1 MKRAIVRIVAALL
14 LGFSVLAVSSAVA
27 SAPPVLALI
36 RRYPGLPF
44 LQAVMAAAAL
54 IWMLILGRGGLTA
67 YGFRGVH
74 PKRLLAPALVGSLAS
89 IIVALALR
97 VTPTAEVD
105 VAADLTLSQII
116 VVVWISASIAE
127 ELLTRGL
134 VQGFLEP
141 LKDYGLRIFRLRL
154 SIPVIGAA
162 LFFGLMHLALLSTGA
177 AASAVVT
184 IALFAVVLGL
194 IAGYYREKTGSLL
207 PAILVHFLFN
217 FWGSAVGWLAGTL
230 NA

>member
-1 MKRAIVRIVAALL
+1 MTRAVVRIVVAFL
-14 LGFSVLAVSSAVA
+14 LGLSVLAVSSAVA
-27 SAPPVLALI
+27 SAPPVLTLI

-44 LQAVMAAAAL
+44 LQAVMAAASL
-54 IWMLILGRGGLTA
+54 VWMLILGRGGLTA
-67 YGFRGVH
+67 YGFRGVR
-74 PKRLLAPALVGSLAS
+74 PRRLLIPALVGSSAG
-89 IIVALALR
+89 IVVALAAR
-97 VTPTAEVD
+97 VAPAVQLD

-116 VVVWISASIAE
+116 VVVWISASVAE

-177 AASAVVT
+177 AAGAVVT
-184 IALFAVVLGL
+184 IVLFAVILGL

-217 FWGSAVGWLAGTL
+217 FWGSAVGWLAAATEL
-230 NA
+230 

>member
-1 MKRAIVRIVAALL
+1 MNRAVVRIVVALL
-14 LGFSVLAVSSAVA
+14 LGFSVLAVSSAVV

-74 PKRLLAPALVGSLAS
+74 PKRLLAPALVG
-89 IIVALALR
+89 
-97 VTPTAEVD
+97 
-105 VAADLTLSQII
+105 LTLSQII